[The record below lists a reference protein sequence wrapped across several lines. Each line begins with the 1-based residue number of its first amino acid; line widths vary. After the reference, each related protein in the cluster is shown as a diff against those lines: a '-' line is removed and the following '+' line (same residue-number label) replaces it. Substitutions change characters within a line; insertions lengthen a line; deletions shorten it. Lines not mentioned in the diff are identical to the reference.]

1 MIPET
6 PPTIEEVR
14 KELQN
19 HSKEEVVET
28 CLHFISEHDKLLDQ
42 KESTNQISIGDFTI
56 TSSTNSLQD
65 IQKRIGK
72 LINKFGNGTKTSQ
85 NKFLY
90 VGWLMVNKTSEIK
103 AMVEPKVKKKFVDKA
118 KEMNLSITGFIE
130 KVAEEPIVFMDA
142 NVKKV
147 LFALR

>member
-1 MIPET
+1 
-6 PPTIEEVR
+6 
-14 KELQN
+14 
-19 HSKEEVVET
+19 
-28 CLHFISEHDKLLDQ
+28 
-42 KESTNQISIGDFTI
+42 
-56 TSSTNSLQD
+56 
-65 IQKRIGK
+65 
-72 LINKFGNGTKTSQ
+72 
-85 NKFLY
+85 
-90 VGWLMVNKTSEIK
+90 MVNKTSEIK